1 MAQTGYTPISIY
13 YSSTAT
19 NVPTA
24 GNLVAGELAIN
35 TNDGVLYYKDS
46 SGVVQSIASKAGNS
60 GSFTNLAYTGTLT
73 GGTGVVN
80 LGSGQFY
87 KDASGNVGI
96 GTSSPATKLHISGT
110 SGVNSELRLASTTN
124 GTTGSIKFYE
134 GTTTAWELN
143 TTGANGSFYIKD
155 SYNNTERMRID
166 SAGNVG
172 IGTSS
177 PSTKLQVTSS
187 AATNNAISM
196 SGSTTA
202 ATYLQMTTSGGIFT
216 AGLDS
221 STASVFGNAA
231 YSGNLY
237 MSGAYPMLFWTN
249 GTERMRIDSSG
260 NLLVGTTATVSSAKF
275 IASGSVG
282 DSVSRMI
289 NSNASPSGLL
299 INYSGATP
307 NGGNNPF
314 LNGYD
319 GDYSNLRYKMAS
331 NGGLYNYSANNSNL
345 SDIREKKNIELAGN
359 YLDKICNIPVKT
371 FLYNDQTDTDLN
383 LGVIAQDV
391 EAVAPELVMESNW
404 GSEEAPRVRLSI
416 YQTDLQYALMKA
428 IQEQQAIIES
438 LTTRLTALEAK

>member
-1 MAQTGYTPISIY
+1 
-13 YSSTAT
+13 
-19 NVPTA
+19 
-24 GNLVAGELAIN
+24 
-35 TNDGVLYYKDS
+35 
-46 SGVVQSIASKAGNS
+46 
-60 GSFTNLAYTGTLT
+60 
-73 GGTGVVN
+73 
-80 LGSGQFY
+80 
-87 KDASGNVGI
+87 
-96 GTSSPATKLHISGT
+96 
-110 SGVNSELRLASTTN
+110 
-124 GTTGSIKFYE
+124 
-134 GTTTAWELN
+134 
-143 TTGANGSFYIKD
+143 
-155 SYNNTERMRID
+155 MRID
-166 SAGNVG
+166 SSGRVLIGTTSASYGKLVIAGTTADVAMQINDTTYTTAG
-172 IGTSS
+172 IGF
-177 PSTKLQVTSS
+177 
-187 AATNNAISM
+187 NG
-196 SGSTTA
+196 SGSTNGVGAPTQ
-202 ATYLQMTTSGGIFT
+202 TLYFGQYNSYPIVFTT
-216 AGLDS
+216 
-221 STASVFGNAA
+221 GNA
-231 YSGNLY
+231 
-237 MSGAYPMLFWTN
+237 
-249 GTERMRIDSSG
+249 ERMRIDSSG

-404 GSEEAPRVRLSI
+404 GSEETPRVRLSI

-428 IQEQQAIIES
+428 IQEQQALITD
-438 LTTRLTALEAK
+438 LTTRLAALEGAK